1 MKISTRG
8 RYGVR
13 LLIDLAEHADQS
25 HVPLAQIADRQKVS
39 ARYLEQVAVILKR
52 AGYIRSIKGAS
63 GGYTLSRNPVD
74 IMIGDVLR
82 TLEGDMLVVDNPR
95 PGEEE
100 SLLKRCI
107 RTSVYSCLNER
118 IASVIDTISLSSLV
132 GTSDDT
138 DAPMY
143 YI

>member
-63 GGYTLSRNPVD
+63 GGYALSRNPVD

-100 SLLKRCI
+100 SLSQRCI

-132 GTSDDT
+132 GTRDDA
-138 DAPMY
+138 DSPMY

>member
-13 LLIDLAEHADQS
+13 LLIDLAEHMDES
-25 HVPLAQIADRQKVS
+25 HIPLAQIAERQNVS

-63 GGYTLSRNPVD
+63 GGYTLARNPADVV
-74 IMIGDVLR
+74 IGDVLR

-100 SLLKRCI
+100 NRLQRCI
-107 RTSVYSCLNER
+107 RSVVYSCLNER
-118 IASVIDTISLSSLV
+118 VASIVDSISLASIV
-132 GTSDDT
+132 GTRDV
-138 DAPMY
+138 DAVPMY

>member
-13 LLIDLAEHADQS
+13 LLIDLAEHHDVP
-25 HVPLAQIADRQKVS
+25 HIPLAQIAERQHVS

-63 GGYTLSRNPVD
+63 GGYALARNPAD
-74 IMIGDVLR
+74 IIIGEVLR
-82 TLEGDMLVVDNPR
+82 TLEGDMLVVDDLR
-95 PGEEE
+95 SGEEE
-100 SLLKRCI
+100 TLLKRCL
-107 RTSVYSCLNER
+107 RATVYSCLNER
-118 IASVIDTISLSSLV
+118 ISAVIDSLSLATMV
-132 GTSDDT
+132 GSRDVD

>member
-74 IMIGDVLR
+74 IMIGDVL
-82 TLEGDMLVVDNPR
+82 
-95 PGEEE
+95 
-100 SLLKRCI
+100 
-107 RTSVYSCLNER
+107 
-118 IASVIDTISLSSLV
+118 
-132 GTSDDT
+132 
-138 DAPMY
+138 
-143 YI
+143 